1 MQAAVAGEWLAGAG
15 AGGGGRSRSGVMA
28 QHVFKWQGCFQCSP
42 LSLHGLIVTNS
53 NIPMKHNTLMIEDVK
68 HVYFLFLETAS
79 IVNQY
84 DYSKYKGMINIV
96 VVEHWMFVDMT
107 RLGKPS

>member
-28 QHVFKWQGCFQCSP
+28 QHVLKWQGCFQCSP

-53 NIPMKHNTLMIEDVK
+53 NIPMKHNTLMIENVNM
-68 HVYFLFLETAS
+68 YIFCFLKLPA
-79 IVNQY
+79 
-84 DYSKYKGMINIV
+84 
-96 VVEHWMFVDMT
+96 
-107 RLGKPS
+107 